1 MRILFVSLL
10 SAAALALAG
19 CEDAVTE
26 AQTAQQPPPPVTVAV
41 PMQKNITEWD
51 EFTGRFEAAKEVEIR
66 ARVSGFLDRIAFRDG
81 EIVRKGALLFIVDP
95 RPFRIA
101 LEQAKAEVEQARAQ
115 LDLAANEVR
124 RGEPLAK
131 ANTIPQS
138 ELESRQ
144 ATEREAAARL
154 KQAEARVRD
163 AELSLEW
170 TEVRAPISGRI
181 SDARVDVG
189 NLISGGQAG
198 STVLTTIVSLDP
210 IHFIFEASEADFLKY
225 SRLSRAGQRPS
236 SRENRNPIA
245 VRLADEKE
253 FKHEGTMDFVDNVL
267 DPNSGTVRGRARLSN
282 SSFFLTP
289 GVFGRMRL
297 FGGKFDALLI
307 PDAAILSDQAR
318 KIVLT
323 VAEDGTVGTK
333 VVTTGPLVDGLRVVR
348 SGLEAGDKIIIKGV
362 QRARSGE
369 KVTPQDGKIESPA
382 DATN

>member
-1 MRILFVSLL
+1 MRLLFVSLL

-41 PMQKNITEWD
+41 PFQKNITEWD

-66 ARVSGFLDRIAFRDG
+66 SRVSGFLDRIAFRDG

-154 KQAEARVRD
+154 KQAVARVRD

-189 NLISGGQAG
+189 NLISGGQAN

-210 IHFIFEASEADFLKY
+210 IHFVFEASEADFLKY

-236 SRENRNPIA
+236 SRDNGNPVA

-297 FGGKFDALLI
+297 FGGKFDALLV

-323 VAEDGTVGTK
+323 VAEDGTVGPK
-333 VVTTGPLVDGLRVVR
+333 VVTTGPLVDGLRVIR
-348 SGLEAGDKIIIKGV
+348 SGLTAGDRIIIKGV
-362 QRARSGE
+362 QRARSGQ

-382 DATN
+382 AATN

>member
-1 MRILFVSLL
+1 MRILFLPLL
-10 SAAALALAG
+10 IGAALVLAG
-19 CEDAVTE
+19 CDDAVTE

-41 PMQKNITEWD
+41 PLQKNISEWD

-66 ARVSGFLDRIAFRDG
+66 SRVSGFLDRISFRDG

-101 LEQAKAEVEQARAQ
+101 LERAKAEVEQARAQ
-115 LDLAANEVR
+115 LELTANEVK

-144 ATEREAAARL
+144 AREREAAALL

-189 NLISGGQAG
+189 NLISGGQAS

-210 IHFIFEASEADFLKY
+210 IHFVFEASEADFLKY
-225 SRLSRAGQRPS
+225 SRKSRSGQRPS
-236 SRENRNPIA
+236 SRDNGNPVS

-267 DPNSGTVRGRARLSN
+267 DPNSGTVRGRARFNN

-297 FGGKFDALLI
+297 FGGRSDALLV
-307 PDAAILSDQAR
+307 PDASILSDQAR

-323 VAEDGTVGTK
+323 VADDGTVGPK
-333 VVTTGPLVDGLRVVR
+333 IVTTGPLVDGLRVVR
-348 SGLEAGDKIIIKGV
+348 SGLKADDKIIIKGI
-362 QRARSGE
+362 QRARAGQ
-369 KVTPQDGKIESPA
+369 KVTPQDGKIEPPA
-382 DATN
+382 QASN

>member
-1 MRILFVSLL
+1 MRISFVPLL
-10 SAAALALAG
+10 IGAALVLAG
-19 CEDAVTE
+19 CDEPVTS

-41 PMQKNITEWD
+41 PLQKNITEWD
-51 EFTGRFEAAKEVEIR
+51 EFTGRFEAEKEVEIR
-66 ARVSGFLDRIAFRDG
+66 SRVSGFLDRIAFRDG

-170 TEVRAPISGRI
+170 TEVRAPMSGRI

-189 NLISGGQAG
+189 NLISGGLAS
-198 STVLTTIVSLDP
+198 STLLTTFVSLDP
-210 IHFIFEASEADFLKY
+210 IHFVFEASEADFLKY
-225 SRLSRAGQRPS
+225 SRLSRSGQRPS
-236 SRENRNPIA
+236 SRDSGNPVAI
-245 VRLADEKE
+245 RLADEKE

-267 DPNSGTVRGRARLSN
+267 DPNSGTVHGRARLSN

-297 FGGKFDALLI
+297 FGGRFDALLV
-307 PDAAILSDQAR
+307 PDASILSDQAR

-323 VAEDGTVGTK
+323 VAEDGTVGPK
-333 VVTTGPLVDGLRVVR
+333 IVTTGPLVDGLRVIR
-348 SGLEAGDKIIIKGV
+348 SGLTADDKIIIKGI
-362 QRARSGE
+362 QRARAGQ
-369 KVTPQDGKIESPA
+369 KVTPQDGKIEPPA
-382 DATN
+382 QASN